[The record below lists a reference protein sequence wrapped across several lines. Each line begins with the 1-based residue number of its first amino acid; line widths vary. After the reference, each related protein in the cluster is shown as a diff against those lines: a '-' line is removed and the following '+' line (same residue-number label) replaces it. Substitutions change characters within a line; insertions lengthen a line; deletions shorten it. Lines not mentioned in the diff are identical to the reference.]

1 MLPNTRTGSISKVK
15 FGSLYRRPRGNLI
28 IYSRVSSSLGDNQI
42 VISPASCQY
51 YIMATE
57 ATMAILPED
66 LLVAILG
73 RLPSRSLMAS
83 RCVCKAWRDLVDG
96 DRRLRRL
103 LLPHYVRGLFINYQ
117 DYGRPHFFARPPAS
131 AADPRISGEFDFVP
145 RKKRYGYYS
154 SWYEVL
160 DHCNGLVL
168 FLETSG
174 DLTYVCNPTTRR
186 WTRLPPPPPCSGET
200 GWWGRRVFLVFDPAV
215 SPHYKVLLAPMEP
228 TSEKSGVDRLMEWPP
243 SPWTW
248 PGGGRRR
255 CL

>member
-1 MLPNTRTGSISKVK
+1 
-15 FGSLYRRPRGNLI
+15 
-28 IYSRVSSSLGDNQI
+28 
-42 VISPASCQY
+42 
-51 YIMATE
+51 
-57 ATMAILPED
+57 MAILPED

-248 PGGGRRR
+248 QEFSSETGRWETKVFVREGEAAGTVGDLLFASLEYNGVQPR
-255 CL
+255 WRYAAYWQEEIYMHCHGEYVSR